1 VGASAGTV
9 IGGVGRERISMPRH
23 LTSSAAEAMDG
34 PPLSSVAGTGAGAAI
49 AASSSSGGGFNLAH
63 SFDQALEEAT
73 IPNDYC
79 VHCNDQIRWS
89 SDYFAEDGQFYCSGC
104 ELRLRN
110 DCSKLTMILIRN
122 LGLELATLAFS
133 HHLELGSGHRS
144 PATATATATAKASAS
159 AKVKVKASASASAS
173 ATASASAS
181 ASVSSKAQPPTLPQ
195 LQPPPPPTAKV
206 TAYFYYSREQSSIVG
221 EELSGEGKDSSIGN
235 ITLLV
240 SERFKA
246 LSESELAPYEL
257 RATVQTTNWSLLIKI
272 EQS

>member
-1 VGASAGTV
+1 MGASAGNV

-23 LTSSAAEAMDG
+23 LTSSAAEVMDG
-34 PPLSSVAGTGAGAAI
+34 PPLSSVAGAGAAI

-63 SFDQALEEAT
+63 RFDQALEEAT
-73 IPNDYC
+73 TPNDYC
-79 VHCNDQIRWS
+79 VHCNDQIQWS

-110 DCSKLTMILIRN
+110 DGSKLTMILIRN
-122 LGLELATLAFS
+122 LCLELATLAFS
-133 HHLELGSGHRS
+133 HHLESGSGHRS

-159 AKVKVKASASASAS
+159 AKVKAPASASATSSASASASAS
-173 ATASASAS
+173 A
-181 ASVSSKAQPPTLPQ
+181 SSKAQPPTLPQ

-221 EELSGEGKDSSIGN
+221 EELRGEGKDSSIGN